1 VVVATGK
8 TGGPSLEVALG
19 ASLEIVAVDF
29 VEAGVSQIEFGGGL
43 GCGKMSRPMRGQK
56 MADKRSG
63 QTFDQLNF
71 FIVGR

>member
-1 VVVATGK
+1 VVASGK

-29 VEAGVSQIEFGGGL
+29 VEAGVGQIEFGGGL
-43 GCGKMSRPMRGQK
+43 GCGKMSLSMRGQK
-56 MADKRSG
+56 MTDKRCG
-63 QTFDQLNF
+63 QTFDQLKF